1 MSDNLPI
8 PTPTR
13 AIPRQATSRVAFT
26 RDPLEDDDPL
36 LDFEPYQHARPRSN
50 SITPDLQ
57 RTFVSHLA
65 ATGVVT
71 SAARKIGRSMEA
83 LYKLKQKPGAEG
95 FARAW
100 DRAVQL
106 GVERLEDT
114 ALARAI
120 EGSERKLYRNGE
132 LVGTER
138 FHNEA
143 LVMFFLRNRLA
154 DRYSPQAHI
163 APGHPVYERIR
174 GEILEEQRREANDP
188 KVIAA
193 VRASI
198 DRKVESLR
206 MELERREREGERE
219 REREGEGEGER
230 EGEREN
236 GDQDA
241 SERSNP
247 YQ

>member
-1 MSDNLPI
+1 MSDNLPV
-8 PTPTR
+8 PSGPVPTR
-13 AIPRQATSRVAFT
+13 ATPRQATSRVAFES
-26 RDPLEDDDPL
+26 DPLAPDHPL
-36 LDFEPYQHARPRSN
+36 LAFEPYVHSRPRAN

-83 LYKLKQKPGAEG
+83 LYKLKHKPGAEG

-120 EGSERKLYRNGE
+120 EGSERKLYRDGE

-154 DRYSPQAHI
+154 ERYSRHAHI
-163 APGHPVYERIR
+163 APGHPVYERIKR
-174 GEILEEQRREANDP
+174 EIEEEQRREANDP
-188 KVIAA
+188 KVIQA
-193 VRASI
+193 VRDSI
-198 DRKVESLR
+198 DRKIEALR
-206 MELERREREGERE
+206 LEVQKEKSEGA
-219 REREGEGEGER
+219 GG
-230 EGEREN
+230 
-236 GDQDA
+236 
-241 SERSNP
+241 
-247 YQ
+247 